1 MFIRRTVI
9 AASLIAVPIAFAAS
23 AQATPA
29 CSYFGD
35 KESDRGSHGICQGGI
50 DPSQSIQNAG
60 TNLQTNFSPGQAA
73 GNLEDNFNPGKAA
86 GHLEHNLTHGVG
98 TDDPAE

>member
-1 MFIRRTVI
+1 MFLRRTVI

-35 KESDRGSHGICQGGI
+35 TKSDPGSQGICQGGV
-50 DPSQSIQNAG
+50 DPSQSIQKAGENLQKNFSVDNAI
-60 TNLQTNFSPGQAA
+60 TNLQKNLSGNFG
-73 GNLEDNFNPGKAA
+73 
-86 GHLEHNLTHGVG
+86 
-98 TDDPAE
+98 